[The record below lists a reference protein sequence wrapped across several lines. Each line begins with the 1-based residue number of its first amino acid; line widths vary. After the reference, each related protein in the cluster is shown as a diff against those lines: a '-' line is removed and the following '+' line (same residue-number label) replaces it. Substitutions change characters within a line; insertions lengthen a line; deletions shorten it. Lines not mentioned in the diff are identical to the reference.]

1 MGLGNLFSDAN
12 ERRGAEAAQAGYSG
26 GMGYAKASIDQSKAD
41 AQRWLAEGR
50 SQYWPSA
57 DRYNQG
63 SSAYADA
70 LGLNGQAGADNARGM
85 FHVAPGYD
93 WMVDQALQQVDRR
106 ASAQGQ
112 LGSGQTGLDTVR
124 TAYGLADQGYN
135 NWLDRL
141 GGYDSKLAGNLNSQS
156 NMYQAQAATDS
167 AAGAAKA
174 GYDWLG
180 YSSIG
185 NSQNEYEKGLDATGA
200 NILGA
205 ITGGLSL
212 GAKILGLGGFGAPT
226 GGFGG

>member
-1 MGLGNLFSDAN
+1 MSFGDLFSDAN
-12 ERRGAEAAQAGYSG
+12 ESRGNAAAQAGYSA
-26 GMGYAKASIDQSKAD
+26 GMGYAKSTIDQSKAD

-50 SQYWPSA
+50 GQYWESG
-57 DRYNQG
+57 DRYNKG
-63 SSAYADA
+63 SMTYADA
-70 LGLNGQAGADNARGM
+70 LGLNGQQGNEKARGM
-85 FHVAPGYD
+85 FVSAPGYQ

-106 ASAQGQ
+106 AAAQGQ

-141 GGYDSKLAGNLNSQS
+141 GGYDGKLAGNLNAQS

-180 YSSIG
+180 WTGIG
-185 NSQNEYEKGLDATGA
+185 DSQNEYEKGRDATGA
-200 NILGA
+200 NTLGA
-205 ITGGLSL
+205 ITGGVSL
-212 GAKILGLGGFGAPT
+212 GAKVLGLGGFG
-226 GGFGG
+226 G